1 MAIPPQIAN
10 MKVDQLRAA
19 LRELKKR
26 NERATQKGGKAD
38 LQKRLAFLVSD
49 LRLNVTK
56 LRAASAARA
65 PAKGSVPAAADAV
78 LASIRANVNA
88 LKKMHGSDSPHV
100 TYLTDAE
107 RVIKGLRRRVA
118 KLEDAQRSP
127 RATGAKCKI
136 PHGAHG
142 DSARGPRRVRLA
154 YE

>member
-1 MAIPPQIAN
+1 

-19 LRELKKR
+19 LREIKKR
-26 NERATQKGGKAD
+26 NKTVTQQGTKAE
-38 LQKRLAFLVSD
+38 LQRKLARLAAD

-56 LRAASAARA
+56 LCAASAARA
-65 PAKGSVPAAADAV
+65 PAPGSVPKAADAV

-118 KLEDAQRSP
+118 KLEDAQCPP

-136 PHGAHG
+136 PYVAHG
-142 DSARGPRRVRLA
+142 DSARGPRRVRLG
-154 YE
+154 